1 MLKAS
6 RLLLRDG
13 ATRALLL
20 AVDVRGKQL
29 RVEGTATSLVV
40 EDLRTGTVLVDAPM
54 AHLELIDSDSIQY
67 EGVARLRDTR
77 ELRHIR
83 IILELG

>member
-13 ATRALLL
+13 TTRALLL

-29 RVEGTATSLVV
+29 RVEGTATSLIV
-40 EDLRTGTVLVDAPM
+40 EDTRTGTVLVDAPL
-54 AHLELIDSDSIQY
+54 AHLELIDADSIQY

-83 IILELG
+83 IILELA